1 MRVLLVSDSYPPLIG
16 GATRGAQQLSHE
28 LARRGHDVAVATA
41 WQRNAPAFEYE
52 GPVEVHR
59 LRGLVSRVGML
70 SADPYRYTP
79 PPFPDPEL
87 VYRLRRLIRRFR
99 PEIVHSYGWLSYSAA
114 VAMLGSSIPVL
125 LSARDY
131 GYVCPVR
138 TLVRQ
143 GAKKGDLCSGPAY
156 RKCLECAGAFYGQP
170 KGTAA
175 VFGVLSE
182 RSLLRRWMRGL
193 HSPSRFAQRMM
204 HQHLGVMGDDR
215 PDVVLPSFRADGPS
229 GRPEEVV
236 LAQLPLERFILFV
249 GSFSRIKGDRLL
261 IEAYSRLDSPPPLV
275 MIGRRVPEPLPA
287 FPAGITPLFDV
298 SHDTVMAVWE
308 RALFGVFPSV
318 VPETFGNVVHEAMS
332 CGRTVIGTR
341 PGGHEDIIED
351 GVSGLLVAA
360 GDADA
365 LTAALR
371 LLLND
376 PDLRARM
383 ELAAVVRAQAFT
395 TEAVMSAM
403 LETYHRT
410 VYTARHVS

>member
-1 MRVLLVSDSYPPLIG
+1 MV
-16 GATRGAQQLSHE
+16 
-28 LARRGHDVAVATA
+28 VATA

-79 PPFPDPEL
+79 PPFPDPEV

-99 PEIVHSYGWLSYSAA
+99 PEIVHSYGWLSYSVIAA
-114 VAMLGSSIPVL
+114 MRGSSIPVL

-131 GYVCPVR
+131 GYVCAVR

-143 GAKKGDLCSGPAY
+143 GVKKGELCSGPAY

-175 VFGVLSE
+175 VLGVLSE
-182 RSLLRRWMRGL
+182 RFLLRRRMGGL

-204 HQHLGVMGDDR
+204 HQHLGIPKDDI
-215 PDVVLPSFRADGPS
+215 PDVVLPSFRAAGPS
-229 GRPEEVV
+229 GPPDEAV
-236 LAQLPLERFILFV
+236 LSQLPEERFILFV
-249 GSFSRIKGDRLL
+249 GSFSRIKGDQLL

-275 MIGRRVPEPLPA
+275 MIGRRVPEPLPT
-287 FPAGITPLFDV
+287 FPDGVTPLFDV
-298 SHDTVMAVWE
+298 PHDTVMAAWE

-332 CGRTVIGTR
+332 CGRTVIGAR

-360 GDADA
+360 GDTDA
-365 LTAALR
+365 LAAALR
-371 LLLND
+371 LLLDD

-395 TEAVMSAM
+395 SEAVMSAM
-403 LETYHRT
+403 QETYHRVIRSAGT
-410 VYTARHVS
+410 RAHPQRHAQRRSQ